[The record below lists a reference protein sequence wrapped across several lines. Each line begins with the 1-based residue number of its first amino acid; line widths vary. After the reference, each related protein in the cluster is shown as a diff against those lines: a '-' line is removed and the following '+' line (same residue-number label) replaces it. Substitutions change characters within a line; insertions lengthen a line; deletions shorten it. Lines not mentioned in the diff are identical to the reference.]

1 MKRNFLHFALIFL
14 FILLFVCLFCLAAGA
29 ESYADDATAVAA
41 GAVARVG
48 TAGGDG
54 YYPALDAALAVAADG
69 DTVTLLA
76 DATLASAAVDKK
88 ITLDGAGH
96 TLKSDGIAAGTKT
109 YWLTVTGEVTFRNV
123 RIDAGYLFA
132 LNAKS
137 GAKVTFTDKTSLWGI
152 GSGVRNILIYNEAG
166 ASMIVD
172 NGCVLT
178 VENAPANNAVT
189 ATVKNNGTLHVYG
202 VIRNLSTRTD
212 QWNRC
217 IHGDSTGK
225 NGFLYLYDGGLI
237 ELPSGGSSTKG
248 GGAVFTN
255 GTFVMT
261 GGAVRTGSN
270 ASNGAIYINSAKAG
284 LHHRITGG
292 TIETASPLCAVKL
305 VTTTADTSLEIG
317 GTAKIIATDTAA
329 AAFLLADTTNAA
341 NGTLTLTLS
350 GTAALSSKKEGIR
363 LTGKTAV
370 NLNVTGGTITAMHGI
385 FGNDKNTPVAAVFEG
400 GSITA
405 ANRAVSLSNGKYH
418 ITFRGGTFTA
428 TGSDKACVSVLGG
441 ANSGSEV
448 TITGGEFIARKNT
461 MTALALWG
469 SVGAKA
475 APRAEDMNANIYG
488 GYFYS
493 EYIACVHVQQG
504 AVASIWGGVFEN
516 AGSKG
521 DASPG
526 NAVRVGYTSNVSGE
540 VHVFGGIFFLRGLY
554 GGVFGVVESASSATD
569 YAYCVL
575 DIQGYTAVGGTGAVR
590 NYGTGTPHTAWAASR
605 NRGTRHAPVT
615 ARGAQVRYTAG
626 TTGLRFVSG
635 VSKETMDYLT
645 GIADAGSITYGTVI
659 APREYADSVSV
670 FTAELLARAGKKYL
684 DIPAVNG
691 ITENADGSL
700 TLRAAIVNLKKENI
714 AREFAGAAYVQ
725 YRVNGVVCR
734 MYASYQPDL
743 NARSAE
749 QVARLALTSGST
761 FTAAQTE
768 VLTGYWNPET
778 AVKKVLDVYLIAGQS
793 NASGSTYATNA
804 FKNSD
809 PQFTAGYE
817 NIYYSG
823 VSRTAIDDIL
833 PTNKVNFV
841 QPAKVGMGKTSDF
854 MGPELGIAKALSAYY
869 NGAAGNEAA
878 IIKYGAGGTRL
889 FDKLSGTDKPEGNWT
904 PPTWLKT
911 HTPAGEKSGGLYRNF
926 LSLVEETV
934 YYYRVLGYTEI
945 NLCGIFWMQGESDR
959 QDVNVATYTD
969 LFATLAADMRNDF
982 AGVFDSETA
991 NAPVLVGE
999 ISKGFDNA
1007 INTTN
1012 LSFVELQRGL
1022 AEKVSDTYMIHS
1034 SEYISG
1040 TRADD
1045 AYHWT
1050 CEDMLQIGLAVGRQ
1064 FLTLR
1069 GQGAL
1074 IPAPAESDYV
1084 AEVFDSAGTSLG
1096 RYVSLAWAINTAP
1109 AGATVKLLRDVTL
1122 TASLNLGNKNAVT
1135 FDGNGYTMTVRAAD
1149 TAIRLTNVEL
1159 TFVNVKLVNTIKS
1172 ATAYGIT
1179 CFAGAKLN
1187 FASGSITT
1195 NGADYAVYKAQGTPD
1210 VTLAA
1215 DVTVTGAANVSN

>member
-1 MKRNFLHFALIFL
+1 
-14 FILLFVCLFCLAAGA
+14 
-29 ESYADDATAVAA
+29 
-41 GAVARVG
+41 
-48 TAGGDG
+48 
-54 YYPALDAALAVAADG
+54 
-69 DTVTLLA
+69 
-76 DATLASAAVDKK
+76 
-88 ITLDGAGH
+88 
-96 TLKSDGIAAGTKT
+96 
-109 YWLTVTGEVTFRNV
+109 
-123 RIDAGYLFA
+123 
-132 LNAKS
+132 
-137 GAKVTFTDKTSLWGI
+137 
-152 GSGVRNILIYNEAG
+152 
-166 ASMIVD
+166 
-172 NGCVLT
+172 
-178 VENAPANNAVT
+178 
-189 ATVKNNGTLHVYG
+189 
-202 VIRNLSTRTD
+202 
-212 QWNRC
+212 
-217 IHGDSTGK
+217 
-225 NGFLYLYDGGLI
+225 
-237 ELPSGGSSTKG
+237 
-248 GGAVFTN
+248 
-255 GTFVMT
+255 
-261 GGAVRTGSN
+261 
-270 ASNGAIYINSAKAG
+270 
-284 LHHRITGG
+284 
-292 TIETASPLCAVKL
+292 
-305 VTTTADTSLEIG
+305 
-317 GTAKIIATDTAA
+317 
-329 AAFLLADTTNAA
+329 
-341 NGTLTLTLS
+341 
-350 GTAALSSKKEGIR
+350 
-363 LTGKTAV
+363 
-370 NLNVTGGTITAMHGI
+370 
-385 FGNDKNTPVAAVFEG
+385 
-400 GSITA
+400 
-405 ANRAVSLSNGKYH
+405 
-418 ITFRGGTFTA
+418 
-428 TGSDKACVSVLGG
+428 
-441 ANSGSEV
+441 
-448 TITGGEFIARKNT
+448 
-461 MTALALWG
+461 
-469 SVGAKA
+469 
-475 APRAEDMNANIYG
+475 
-488 GYFYS
+488 
-493 EYIACVHVQQG
+493 
-504 AVASIWGGVFEN
+504 
-516 AGSKG
+516 
-521 DASPG
+521 
-526 NAVRVGYTSNVSGE
+526 
-540 VHVFGGIFFLRGLY
+540 
-554 GGVFGVVESASSATD
+554 
-569 YAYCVL
+569 
-575 DIQGYTAVGGTGAVR
+575 
-590 NYGTGTPHTAWAASR
+590 
-605 NRGTRHAPVT
+605 
-615 ARGAQVRYTAG
+615 
-626 TTGLRFVSG
+626 
-635 VSKETMDYLT
+635 
-645 GIADAGSITYGTVI
+645 
-659 APREYADSVSV
+659 
-670 FTAELLARAGKKYL
+670 
-684 DIPAVNG
+684 
-691 ITENADGSL
+691 
-700 TLRAAIVNLKKENI
+700 
-714 AREFAGAAYVQ
+714 
-725 YRVNGVVCR
+725 

-1022 AEKVSDTYMIHS
+1022 AEKVSDTYIIHS

-1064 FLTLR
+1064 FLTLK

-1074 IPAPAESDYV
+1074 IPAPVESDYA
-1084 AEVFDSAGTSLG
+1084 AEVFDSAGASVG
-1096 RYVSLAWAINTAP
+1096 KYVSLAWAINTAP

-1159 TFVNVKLVNTIKS
+1159 TFVNVKLVNTIRS
-1172 ATAYGIT
+1172 AKAYGIT
-1179 CFAGAKLN
+1179 CFAGAKLS
-1187 FASGSITT
+1187 FVSGSITT
-1195 NGADYAVYKAQGTPD
+1195 DGADYAVYKAQGTPD

-1215 DVTVTGAANVSN
+1215 AVTVTGATNVSN